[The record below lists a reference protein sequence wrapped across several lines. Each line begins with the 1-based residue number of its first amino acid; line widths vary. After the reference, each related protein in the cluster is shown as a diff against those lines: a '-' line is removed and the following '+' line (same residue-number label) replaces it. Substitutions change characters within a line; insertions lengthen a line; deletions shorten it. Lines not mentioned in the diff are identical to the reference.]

1 MRVHMKYILLV
12 LTLALALGFAGC
24 SRYEVYER
32 NLVYMNAPVFAAEKS
47 RVADQLAQSQR
58 ELVQAEASG
67 DPAWIKKAKAAYADA
82 QGQYKAVEWENR
94 SRERSW

>member
-1 MRVHMKYILLV
+1 MKYILLA

-24 SRYEVYER
+24 SRFEVYER
-32 NLVYMNAPVFAAEKS
+32 NLVYMTAPVFAAEKA
-47 RVADQLAQSQR
+47 RVADQLALCQR

-67 DPAWIKKAKAAYADA
+67 DAARIKKAKAAFADA
-82 QGQYKAVEWENR
+82 QGQYKAVEWESR